1 MLNEPTFHNNAAR
14 WKREETASET
24 RKNFV
29 KKSAVRGSSTNILCL
44 WDARH
49 RQGSQH
55 TASPKSSTS
64 RRSESFSLNHPVM
77 AMWLLLDGQSHPT
90 QAEMSRVLDY
100 FVECRQQWGHEMT
113 LDFFCQRALFDSWRA
128 ATQTKA
134 THDWSC
140 VAFESLGVATHIANV
155 NRFWS
160 GLSAARPSTPTP
172 RFGLGRVAACR
183 IFIGDV
189 SGSLRGHGQWRG
201 TDIR

>member
-77 AMWLLLDGQSHPT
+77 ARWLLLDGQSHPT

-113 LDFFCQRALFDSWRA
+113 LDFFLSTRAFRFLARGDSNESYAWLIMRSFRKPRCCYTHRKRQQVLIRTFGCAAFDPNA
-128 ATQTKA
+128 A
-134 THDWSC
+134 
-140 VAFESLGVATHIANV
+140 
-155 NRFWS
+155 
-160 GLSAARPSTPTP
+160 
-172 RFGLGRVAACR
+172 
-183 IFIGDV
+183 
-189 SGSLRGHGQWRG
+189 LRTGEGCCM
-201 TDIR
+201 